1 MKMNISVKKFY
12 GSCYLK
18 IIAENVNIEEDLSEG
33 IFEKD
38 ENGKLNFSKR
48 IMTDITDGSMSEII
62 SAVEDMVY
70 YREREY
76 NSENLINLLFDK
88 LPNDIREKVL
98 KQLNK
103 EYGNNDE

>member
-48 IMTDITDGSMSEII
+48 IMTDITNDSMSEII
-62 SAVEDMVY
+62 SAVEDVVY

-88 LPNDIREKVL
+88 LPDDIREKVL